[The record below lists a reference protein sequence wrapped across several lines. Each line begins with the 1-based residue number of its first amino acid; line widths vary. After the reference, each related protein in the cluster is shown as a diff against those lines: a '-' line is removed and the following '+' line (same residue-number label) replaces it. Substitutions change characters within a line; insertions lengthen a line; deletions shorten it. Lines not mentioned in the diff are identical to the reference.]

1 MKLVKNNNEE
11 QKTKIV
17 SDKDA
22 EEAFKTILKWIG
34 EDPEREGLLET
45 PKRVVKAFKEY
56 FKGYREDP
64 NLVLDKTFGD
74 VEGYDDMV
82 VQKNISVQSHCE
94 HHMAPIIGKA
104 HVAYI
109 PRDRVVGLSKL
120 ARVVEVFSKRLQTQE
135 RLTMQ
140 IANTLM
146 KSLDAK
152 GVAVTIDST
161 HQCMTMRGIKKEQAS
176 TVTNYYLGQ
185 FKEDLSYQNR
195 YLRFIS
201 TKKIKVSDQ
210 FKALILNQEG
220 EKFTREVKSIDKSFL
235 KHGDVTIK
243 VDYSDLNFKD
253 GMILKNGGRLV
264 KEFPHIPGIDFSGTV
279 LESENSKFKSGDEVI
294 LTGFRVGEIFYG
306 GYSQIAKVNGDFLVK
321 KPNNLTTKQAM
332 ILGTAGF
339 TSLMAAFAIKA
350 REEILLG
357 EKVKNVLVTGASGGV
372 GSIAVMILN
381 KMGYEVTAVSG
392 KESKADYLKSLGAKN
407 VINRAEFDKDPKLI
421 DKGLWDGVVD
431 TVGGKILANAIVQTN
446 SNGIIAV
453 CGNASTNE
461 LNTNVIPFMLRG
473 IKLWGMDS
481 ANCSIRR
488 REFIWGEASKLIDF
502 DLLENSIQTV
512 NLEELIETY
521 PKILK
526 GEISGRVLVDLNK

>member
-104 HVAYI
+104 HLAYI

-201 TKKIKVSDQ
+201 TQ
-210 FKALILNQEG
+210 
-220 EKFTREVKSIDKSFL
+220 
-235 KHGDVTIK
+235 
-243 VDYSDLNFKD
+243 
-253 GMILKNGGRLV
+253 
-264 KEFPHIPGIDFSGTV
+264 KE
-279 LESENSKFKSGDEVI
+279 
-294 LTGFRVGEIFYG
+294 
-306 GYSQIAKVNGDFLVK
+306 
-321 KPNNLTTKQAM
+321 
-332 ILGTAGF
+332 
-339 TSLMAAFAIKA
+339 
-350 REEILLG
+350 
-357 EKVKNVLVTGASGGV
+357 
-372 GSIAVMILN
+372 
-381 KMGYEVTAVSG
+381 
-392 KESKADYLKSLGAKN
+392 
-407 VINRAEFDKDPKLI
+407 
-421 DKGLWDGVVD
+421 
-431 TVGGKILANAIVQTN
+431 
-446 SNGIIAV
+446 
-453 CGNASTNE
+453 
-461 LNTNVIPFMLRG
+461 
-473 IKLWGMDS
+473 
-481 ANCSIRR
+481 
-488 REFIWGEASKLIDF
+488 
-502 DLLENSIQTV
+502 
-512 NLEELIETY
+512 
-521 PKILK
+521 
-526 GEISGRVLVDLNK
+526 